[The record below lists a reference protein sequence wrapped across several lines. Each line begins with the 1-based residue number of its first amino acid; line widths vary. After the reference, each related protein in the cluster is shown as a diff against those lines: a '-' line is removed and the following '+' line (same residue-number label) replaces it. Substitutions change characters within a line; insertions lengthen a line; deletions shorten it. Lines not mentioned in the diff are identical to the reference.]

1 MTFLKKPRTLLALGL
16 LPLLGSSYY
25 LSRYAVTGLPLMDDF
40 TYTTAFIFPFE
51 AAQGIWAKWK
61 ILFVQHFVT
70 EHRIPSG
77 KLFIYLLY
85 RLGGGELNWKLL
97 AWSGNVCIPGVVF
110 VLGWVWHKTGR
121 SLAYLLPL
129 AFGVFQVQHYEL
141 FFWANCSLLYVPVVF
156 FALGA
161 TYFLVYHCDY
171 RPVRFALALG
181 FTLLCMYSFGNGMFV
196 FATNALLLTY
206 QQRWKALAA
215 MLALGAVCAV
225 TYFIGY
231 HSEYPTRLNAL
242 ALLNFWALMGAWL
255 EPLNAFGPV
264 ARYGAVALG
273 VLATAVFGWFGGR
286 LAWRKAADWRWLR
299 PETTPELSRE
309 ELFYTVGLVFL
320 MLTGAAVAV
329 KRWSPDLGEMVTSR
343 YRYIGV
349 LVLSIGYLL
358 SVHALKT
365 RRTRRVLGGLALG
378 LSAGIHVLSYPY
390 YLPKLVNDREK
401 LIAGTFNYQQH
412 QTWCLFPAGSFW
424 AKYIDSNTA
433 VALKTGL
440 YRFPAQYYSEAE
452 PELLRA
458 DTTQRLTLP
467 LTLHREAA
475 YTLLR
480 NDTFQPS
487 ATSRPRREGTC
498 LLLQSPRHG
507 VFLVPIQRLANAGR
521 WNLLTKG
528 QVFGTGFVA
537 YLPLNAYPP
546 GRYRVGLF
554 HRENGKAEL
563 GYTGQTVDL

>member
-1 MTFLKKPRTLLALGL
+1 MTFLKNPRTLLALGL

-51 AAQGIWAKWK
+51 AAQGFWAKWK

-70 EHRIPSG
+70 EHRIPVG

-129 AFGVFQVQHYEL
+129 AFGVFQGEHYEL

-156 FALGA
+156 FALCA
-161 TYFLVYHCDY
+161 TYFLVYHREY
-171 RPVRFALALG
+171 RPSRFALALG

-206 QQRWKALAA
+206 QQRWKALTIL
-215 MLALGAVCAV
+215 LALGTLCVV

-231 HSEYPTRLNAL
+231 YSEFPTRIDAL

-255 EPLNAFGPV
+255 EPLTGPSQTG
-264 ARYGAVALG
+264 RYAAVALG
-273 VLATAVFGWFGGR
+273 VLATGVMGWFAGR
-286 LAWRKAADWRWLR
+286 LVLRKAADGRWLR
-299 PETTPELSRE
+299 PETAPELSQE
-309 ELFYTVGLVFL
+309 ELFYTVSLVFL
-320 MLTGAAVAV
+320 ALTGAAVAI
-329 KRWSPDLGEMVTSR
+329 KRWSPELGEMFNSR

-349 LVLSIGYLL
+349 FVLCIGYLL
-358 SVHALKT
+358 TVNALKMRRA
-365 RRTRRVLGGLALG
+365 RRTLGGLALG
-378 LSAGIHVLSYPY
+378 LSVVIHAVSYLY

-401 LIAGTFNYQQH
+401 LVAGAFNYRHH
-412 QTWCLFPAGSFW
+412 QTWCLFPAGGFW
-424 AKYIDSNTA
+424 ANYVDSNTA
-433 VALKTGL
+433 VAVKTGL
-440 YRFPAQYYSEAE
+440 YRFPAQYYTEAE
-452 PELLRA
+452 SDLLRA
-458 DTTQRLTLP
+458 DTTHRLTLP
-467 LTLHREAA
+467 LTLRREAGQ
-475 YTLLR
+475 TVLL

-487 ATSRPRREGTC
+487 ADSRLRSEGTC
-498 LLLQSPRHG
+498 LLLQSPRQG
-507 VFLVPIQRLANAGR
+507 VYLVPIQRLANAGR
-521 WNLLTKG
+521 WNLLRKG
-528 QVFGTGFVA
+528 QVFGKGFVA

-546 GRYRVGLF
+546 GRYQVGLF
-554 HRENGKAEL
+554 HRENGKTEI
-563 GYTGQTVDL
+563 GYTGQMVDL